1 MMSPQHSATG
11 QERLCERQSAWAFQL
26 RTGAHKASLQ
36 TLTVSRVLQAAGG
49 CRRRRRRRCRRRW
62 YRQQIKE
69 ATFLLLLL
77 LLRLDLRLFL
87 SQGSDWMHQG
97 EWVLLSVFLLLSIF
111 FTPWSDEAP
120 AVNFVFFFAKES
132 VVACWSISCR
142 LCRCAFFSLLHLLL
156 LWNFCRSNSSTR
168 LIWCI
173 TQKNP
178 TRWYSRCMC
187 LVSEIWNDSDMSVK
201 ESTTSQAI
209 YL

>member
-11 QERLCERQSAWAFQL
+11 QERLCERQSPWAFQP
-26 RTGAHKASLQ
+26 RTAAHKASLQ

-49 CRRRRRRRCRRRW
+49 CRRRRRRW

-77 LLRLDLRLFL
+77 MPKLDLRLFL
-87 SQGSDWMHQG
+87 SQGSDWMDQG
-97 EWVLLSVFLLLSIF
+97 EWVLLSFFLLLSIF
-111 FTPWSDEAP
+111 SAPWSDEAP
-120 AVNFVFFFAKES
+120 AVNCFLAKES

-142 LCRCAFFSLLHLLL
+142 LCRCAFFSLLRLLL
-156 LWNFCRSNSSTR
+156 LWNFCCSNSSTR

-178 TRWYSRCMC
+178 TRWYSRCMY
-187 LVSEIWNDSDMSVK
+187 LVSEIWNGSDMSVK
-201 ESTTSQAI
+201 ESTTSKAI